1 MRGGE
6 RIRLSKRKLATVAAT
21 AVLLLSIV
29 LVWSMIGGNDK
40 PDITTDIPEQP
51 DSNPDDGADDG
62 DTGGDD
68 QSSDDG
74 DQSDGTGDD
83 DAGDDDQS
91 DEDQGDD
98 DTGDEDDEQ
107 GDDDDDDQ
115 GDDDDQDDDEEDSA
129 PWRHRNRERNGERN
143 GAPEV
148 QNVNCMEDEEQKE
161 ALRAMEPAANFG
173 DNAEEKGEKVGQQDN
188 AALEPEP
195 VEEEPVNDADV
206 GQELNQ
212 EQKSD
217 GQASGNSQR
226 NCP

>member
-1 MRGGE
+1 VRGGE

-29 LVWSMIGGNDK
+29 LLWSMIGGNDK

-51 DSNPDDGADDG
+51 DSNPDEGVDDG
-62 DTGGDD
+62 DTSDGTGDDD

-74 DQSDGTGDD
+74 DQSDDTGDD

-91 DEDQGDD
+91 DDDQSDDQGDD
-98 DTGDEDDEQ
+98 DTGD
-107 GDDDDDDQ
+107 DDQ
-115 GDDDDQDDDEEDSA
+115 GDDDQDDDDDEEESA
-129 PWRHRNRERNGERN
+129 PYRHRNRERNGERN

-161 ALRAMEPAANFG
+161 AVRAMEPEANYE
-173 DNAEEKGEKVGQQDN
+173 DADKGEKAGQQDM
-188 AALEPEP
+188 ALEPEP
-195 VEEEPVNDADV
+195 VEEEPVTEADV
-206 GQELNQ
+206 GQEQNQ

-217 GQASGNSQR
+217 GQTNGNSQR